1 MKKYLIA
8 YYSQGGMTKRMAE
21 IIKEKTNADLYE
33 IIPIRK
39 YDNDMWKAW
48 DEAQEERANG
58 TYPELT
64 NELPNIS
71 EYDVILVGGG
81 VWGYTLSNPV
91 DSFMQKMDFQ
101 GKKVSAFWTFYD
113 HDEKYNNDMKL
124 KTKNGEHIDGVSL
137 PRSLISNSTKL
148 NESIDDW
155 IKQLER

>member
-1 MKKYLIA
+1 MSKILIA

-33 IIPIRK
+33 IIPVRK
-39 YDNDMWKAW
+39 YNDDMWKAW

-58 TYPELT
+58 TYPELA

-71 EYDVILVGGG
+71 KYDIILVGGG

-101 GKKVSAFWTFYD
+101 EKKVSAFWTFYD
-113 HDEKYNNDMKL
+113 HDEKYNEDMKIN
-124 KTKNGEHIDGVSL
+124 TKNGEYIDGLPL
-137 PRSLISNSTKL
+137 PRTLISNKEKL
-148 NESIDDW
+148 NNEIDEW
-155 IKQLER
+155 LRRLI